1 MKGLDKIQKEANI
14 LVDTLWELELKS
26 ITAICDKFIST
37 GLNLE
42 YDLANLCGVPPEYFY
57 DSLDKYMFSLCS
69 VWDNDSKEYVTP
81 IWNNYSDNKRYEMM
95 SGHTQIE
102 RERQIIISLMARE
115 GQYRERN
122 LKRMEDS
129 FRAANTSKLNRAL
142 AKHITNK
149 MEATEIVVTT
159 GNVGCEVLAII
170 DGDKAFKTKGKLC
183 GGYIQTY
190 HYRYFSSLTDK
201 K

>member
-1 MKGLDKIQKEANI
+1 MKGLDKIQKEAKI
-14 LVDTLWELELKS
+14 LVDTLWELELES
-26 ITAICDKFIST
+26 ITVMCDKFIAT

-42 YDLANLCGVPPEYFY
+42 PQYFY
-57 DSLDKYMFSLCS
+57 DSLDKYMFSFCS
-69 VWDNDSKEYVTP
+69 VWDNDSNEYVTP
-81 IWNNYSDNKRYEMM
+81 NWNDYSDNKRYEMM
-95 SGHTQIE
+95 NGHTQIE
-102 RERQIIISLMARE
+102 RTRQILINLMARE
-115 GQYRERN
+115 GQYKERN
-122 LKRMEDS
+122 LERMEDR

-142 AKHITNK
+142 AKHITNE

-159 GNVGCEVLAII
+159 GDVGCEVLAII
-170 DGDKAFKTKGKLC
+170 DGDKLFKTKGKLC

>member
-1 MKGLDKIQKEANI
+1 MKIKVMKGLDKIQKEAKV
-14 LVDTLWELELKS
+14 LVDTLWELELDS
-26 ITAICDKFIST
+26 ITVMCDKFIAT

-42 YDLANLCGVPPEYFY
+42 PQYFY
-57 DSLDKYMFSLCS
+57 DSLDKYMFSFCS
-69 VWDNDSKEYVTP
+69 VWDNDSNEYVTP
-81 IWNNYSDNKRYEMM
+81 NWNDYSDNKRYEMM
-95 SGHTQIE
+95 NGHTQIE
-102 RERQIIISLMARE
+102 RTRQIIINLMARE

-122 LKRMEDS
+122 LERMEDS

-142 AKHITNK
+142 AKHITNE

-159 GNVGCEVLAII
+159 GDVGCEVLAII
-170 DGDKAFKTKGKLC
+170 DGDKVFKTKGKLC

>member
-1 MKGLDKIQKEANI
+1 MKGLDKIQKEAKV
-14 LVDTLWELELKS
+14 LVDTLWELELDS
-26 ITAICDKFIST
+26 ITVMCDKFIAT

-42 YDLANLCGVPPEYFY
+42 PQYFY
-57 DSLDKYMFSLCS
+57 DSLDKYMFSFCS
-69 VWDNDSKEYVTP
+69 VWDNDSNEYVTP
-81 IWNNYSDNKRYEMM
+81 NWNDYSDNKRYEMM
-95 SGHTQIE
+95 NGHTQIE
-102 RERQIIISLMARE
+102 RTRQIIINLMARE

-122 LKRMEDS
+122 LERMEDS

-142 AKHITNK
+142 AKHITNE

-159 GNVGCEVLAII
+159 GDVGCEVLAII
-170 DGDKAFKTKGKLC
+170 DGDKLFKTKGKLC
-183 GGYIQTY
+183 GGFIQTY

>member
-1 MKGLDKIQKEANI
+1 MKNGLDKIQKEANI
-14 LVDTLWELELKS
+14 LVDTLWELELES

-42 YDLANLCGVPPEYFY
+42 PQYFY

-69 VWDNDSKEYVTP
+69 VWNNDSKEYVTP
-81 IWNNYSDNKRYEMM
+81 NWNDYSDSKRYEMM

-122 LKRMEDS
+122 LERMEDS

-142 AKHITNK
+142 AKHITNE

>member
-1 MKGLDKIQKEANI
+1 MKNGLDKIQKEAKI
-14 LVDTLWELELKS
+14 LVDTLWNLELDS
-26 ITAICDKFIST
+26 ITVICDKFIAT

-42 YDLANLCGVPPEYFY
+42 PEYFY
-57 DSLDKYMFSLCS
+57 DSLDKYMFSFCS

-81 IWNNYSDNKRYEMM
+81 NWNDYSDNKRYEMM
-95 SGHTQIE
+95 NGHTQIE
-102 RERQIIISLMARE
+102 RTRQIIISLMARE

-122 LKRMEDS
+122 LERMESS

-142 AKHITNK
+142 SKHITNE

-170 DGDKAFKTKGKLC
+170 DGDKLFKTKGKLC
-183 GGYIQTY
+183 GGFIQTY

>member
-1 MKGLDKIQKEANI
+1 
-14 LVDTLWELELKS
+14 
-26 ITAICDKFIST
+26 
-37 GLNLE
+37 
-42 YDLANLCGVPPEYFY
+42 
-57 DSLDKYMFSLCS
+57 MFSLCS
-69 VWDNDSKEYVTP
+69 VWNNDSKEYVTP
-81 IWNNYSDNKRYEMM
+81 NWNDYSDQNRYEMM
-95 SGHTQIE
+95 RGNTSVE
-102 RERQIIISLMARE
+102 RTRNVIMQLLARE

-122 LKRMEDS
+122 LDRMEDS

-142 AKHITNK
+142 AKHITND
-149 MEATEIVVTT
+149 MTATEIVVTT

-170 DGDKAFKTKGKLC
+170 DGDKLFKTNGKLC

>member
-1 MKGLDKIQKEANI
+1 MKIKVMKGLDKIQKEAKV
-14 LVDTLWELELKS
+14 LVDTLWGLELDS
-26 ITAICDKFIST
+26 ITVMCDKFIAT

-42 YDLANLCGVPPEYFY
+42 PQYFY
-57 DSLDKYMFSLCS
+57 DSLDKYMFSFCS

-81 IWNNYSDNKRYEMM
+81 NWNDYSDNKRYEMM
-95 SGHTQIE
+95 NGHTQIE
-102 RERQIIISLMARE
+102 RTRQIIISLMARE

-122 LKRMEDS
+122 LERMEDS

-142 AKHITNK
+142 AKHITNE

-170 DGDKAFKTKGKLC
+170 DGDKVFKTKGKLC

>member
-1 MKGLDKIQKEANI
+1 MKNGLDKIQKEANI
-14 LVDTLWELELKS
+14 LVDTLWELELES

-42 YDLANLCGVPPEYFY
+42 PQYFY

-69 VWDNDSKEYVTP
+69 VWNNDSKEYVTP
-81 IWNNYSDNKRYEMM
+81 NWNDYSDSKRYEMM

-122 LKRMEDS
+122 LERMEDS

-142 AKHITNK
+142 AKHITNE

-159 GNVGCEVLAII
+159 GDVGCEVLAII
-170 DGDKAFKTKGKLC
+170 DGDKLFKTKGKLC

>member
-1 MKGLDKIQKEANI
+1 MKGLDKIQKEAKV
-14 LVDTLWELELKS
+14 LVDTLWELELDS
-26 ITAICDKFIST
+26 ITVMCDKFIAT

-42 YDLANLCGVPPEYFY
+42 PQYFY
-57 DSLDKYMFSLCS
+57 DSLDKYMFSFCS
-69 VWDNDSKEYVTP
+69 VWDNDSNEYVTP
-81 IWNNYSDNKRYEMM
+81 NWNDYSDNKRYEMM

-102 RERQIIISLMARE
+102 RTRQIIINLMARE

-122 LKRMEDS
+122 LERMEDS

-142 AKHITNK
+142 AKHITNE

-170 DGDKAFKTKGKLC
+170 DGDKLFKTKGKLC

>member
-1 MKGLDKIQKEANI
+1 MKGLDKIQKEAKV
-14 LVDTLWELELKS
+14 LVDTLWELELDS
-26 ITAICDKFIST
+26 ITVMCDKFIAT

-42 YDLANLCGVPPEYFY
+42 PQYFY
-57 DSLDKYMFSLCS
+57 DSLDKYMFSFCS
-69 VWDNDSKEYVTP
+69 VWDNDSNEYVTP
-81 IWNNYSDNKRYEMM
+81 NWNDYSDNKRYEMM
-95 SGHTQIE
+95 NGHTQIE
-102 RERQIIISLMARE
+102 RTRQIIINLMARE

-122 LKRMEDS
+122 LERMEDS

-142 AKHITNK
+142 AKHITNE

>member
-1 MKGLDKIQKEANI
+1 MKIKVMKGLDKIQKEAKV
-14 LVDTLWELELKS
+14 LVDRLWELELES
-26 ITAICDKFIST
+26 ITVMCDKFIST

-42 YDLANLCGVPPEYFY
+42 PQYFY
-57 DSLDKYMFSLCS
+57 DSLDKHMFSFCS
-69 VWDNDSKEYVTP
+69 VWDNDSNEYVTP
-81 IWNNYSDNKRYEMM
+81 NWNDYSDNKRYEMM
-95 SGHTQIE
+95 NGHTQIE
-102 RERQIIISLMARE
+102 RTRQIIINLMARE
-115 GQYRERN
+115 GQYKERN
-122 LKRMEDS
+122 LERMEDS

-142 AKHITNK
+142 AKHITNE

>member
-1 MKGLDKIQKEANI
+1 MKGLDKIQKEAKI
-14 LVDTLWELELKS
+14 LVDTLWELELES
-26 ITAICDKFIST
+26 ITVMCDKFIAT

-42 YDLANLCGVPPEYFY
+42 PQYFY
-57 DSLDKYMFSLCS
+57 DSLDKYMFSFCS
-69 VWDNDSKEYVTP
+69 VWDNDSNEYVTP
-81 IWNNYSDNKRYEMM
+81 NWNDYSDNKRYEMM
-95 SGHTQIE
+95 NGHTQIE
-102 RERQIIISLMARE
+102 RTRQILINLMARE
-115 GQYRERN
+115 GQYKERN
-122 LKRMEDS
+122 LERMEDS

-142 AKHITNK
+142 AKHITNE

-159 GNVGCEVLAII
+159 GDVGCEVLAII
-170 DGDKAFKTKGKLC
+170 DGDKLFKTKGKLC

>member
-1 MKGLDKIQKEANI
+1 MKIKVMKGLDKIQKEAKV
-14 LVDTLWELELKS
+14 LVDTLWGLELDS
-26 ITAICDKFIST
+26 ITVMCDKFIAT

-42 YDLANLCGVPPEYFY
+42 PQYFY
-57 DSLDKYMFSLCS
+57 DSLDKYMFSFCS
-69 VWDNDSKEYVTP
+69 VWDNDSNEYVTP
-81 IWNNYSDNKRYEMM
+81 NWNDYSDNKRYEMM
-95 SGHTQIE
+95 NGHTQIE
-102 RERQIIISLMARE
+102 RTRQIIINLMARE

-122 LKRMEDS
+122 LERMEDS

-142 AKHITNK
+142 AKHITNE

-159 GNVGCEVLAII
+159 GDVGCEVLAII
-170 DGDKAFKTKGKLC
+170 DGDKLFKTKGKLC

>member
-1 MKGLDKIQKEANI
+1 
-14 LVDTLWELELKS
+14 
-26 ITAICDKFIST
+26 
-37 GLNLE
+37 
-42 YDLANLCGVPPEYFY
+42 
-57 DSLDKYMFSLCS
+57 
-69 VWDNDSKEYVTP
+69 
-81 IWNNYSDNKRYEMM
+81 M

-102 RERQIIISLMARE
+102 RTRNVIMQLLARE

-122 LKRMEDS
+122 LERMEDS

-142 AKHITNK
+142 AKHITNE

-159 GNVGCEVLAII
+159 GDVGCEVLAII
-170 DGDKAFKTKGKLC
+170 DGDKLFKTKGKLC

>member
-1 MKGLDKIQKEANI
+1 MKGLDKIQKEAKI
-14 LVDTLWELELKS
+14 LVDTLWELELES
-26 ITAICDKFIST
+26 ITVMCDKFIAT

-42 YDLANLCGVPPEYFY
+42 PQYFY
-57 DSLDKYMFSLCS
+57 DSLDKYMFSFCS
-69 VWDNDSKEYVTP
+69 VWDNDSNEYVTP
-81 IWNNYSDNKRYEMM
+81 NWNDYSDNKRYEMM
-95 SGHTQIE
+95 NGHTQIE
-102 RERQIIISLMARE
+102 RTRQILINLMARE

-122 LKRMEDS
+122 LERMEDS

-142 AKHITNK
+142 AKHITNE

-159 GNVGCEVLAII
+159 GDVGCEVLAII
-170 DGDKAFKTKGKLC
+170 DGDKLFKTKGKLC

>member
-1 MKGLDKIQKEANI
+1 MVEVNKGYMKGLDKIQKEAKI
-14 LVDTLWELELKS
+14 LVDTLWNLELDS
-26 ITAICDKFIST
+26 ITAMCDKFIAT

-42 YDLANLCGVPPEYFY
+42 PQYFY

-81 IWNNYSDNKRYEMM
+81 NWNDYSDNKRYEMM
-95 SGHTQIE
+95 NGHTQIE
-102 RERQIIISLMARE
+102 RTRQIIISLMARE

-122 LKRMEDS
+122 LERMEDS

-142 AKHITNK
+142 AKHITNE

-170 DGDKAFKTKGKLC
+170 DRDKLFKTKGKLC

>member
-1 MKGLDKIQKEANI
+1 M
-14 LVDTLWELELKS
+14 
-26 ITAICDKFIST
+26 CDKFIAT

-42 YDLANLCGVPPEYFY
+42 PEYFY

-81 IWNNYSDNKRYEMM
+81 RWNDYSDQNRYEMM
-95 SGHTQIE
+95 RGNTSIE
-102 RERQIIISLMARE
+102 RTRNVIMQLLARE

-122 LKRMEDS
+122 LDRMEDS

-142 AKHITNK
+142 AKHITND
-149 MEATEIVVTT
+149 MTATEIVVTT
-159 GNVGCEVLAII
+159 GSVGCEVIAVI
-170 DGDKAFKTKGKLC
+170 DGDKTFKTNGKLC

-190 HYRYFSSLTDK
+190 HYRYFSSLTSK

>member
-1 MKGLDKIQKEANI
+1 MKIKVMKGLDKIQKEAKV
-14 LVDTLWELELKS
+14 LVDTLWELELDS
-26 ITAICDKFIST
+26 ITVMCDKFIAT

-42 YDLANLCGVPPEYFY
+42 PQYFY
-57 DSLDKYMFSLCS
+57 DSLDKYMFSFCS
-69 VWDNDSKEYVTP
+69 VWDNDSNEYVTP
-81 IWNNYSDNKRYEMM
+81 NWNDYSDNKRYEMM
-95 SGHTQIE
+95 NGHTQIE
-102 RERQIIISLMARE
+102 RTRQIIINLMARE
-115 GQYRERN
+115 GQYKERN
-122 LKRMEDS
+122 LERMEDS

-142 AKHITNK
+142 AKHITNE

-159 GNVGCEVLAII
+159 GDVGCEVLAII
-170 DGDKAFKTKGKLC
+170 DGDKLFKTKGKLC

>member
-1 MKGLDKIQKEANI
+1 MKIKVMKGLDKIQKEAKV
-14 LVDTLWELELKS
+14 LVDTLWELELDS
-26 ITAICDKFIST
+26 ITVMCDKFIAT

-42 YDLANLCGVPPEYFY
+42 PQYFY
-57 DSLDKYMFSLCS
+57 DSLDKYMFSFCS
-69 VWDNDSKEYVTP
+69 VWDNDSNEYVTP
-81 IWNNYSDNKRYEMM
+81 NWNDYSDNKRYEMM
-95 SGHTQIE
+95 NGHTQIE
-102 RERQIIISLMARE
+102 RTRQIIINLMARE

-122 LKRMEDS
+122 LERMEDS

-142 AKHITNK
+142 AKHITNE

-159 GNVGCEVLAII
+159 GDVGCEVLAII
-170 DGDKAFKTKGKLC
+170 DGDKLFKTKGKLC
-183 GGYIQTY
+183 GGFIQTY

>member
-1 MKGLDKIQKEANI
+1 MKGLDKIQKEAKV
-14 LVDTLWELELKS
+14 LVDTLWELELDS
-26 ITAICDKFIST
+26 ITVMCDKFIAT

-42 YDLANLCGVPPEYFY
+42 PQYFY
-57 DSLDKYMFSLCS
+57 DSLDKYMFSFCS
-69 VWDNDSKEYVTP
+69 VWDNDSNEYVTP
-81 IWNNYSDNKRYEMM
+81 NWNDYSDNKRYEMM
-95 SGHTQIE
+95 NGHTQIE
-102 RERQIIISLMARE
+102 RTRQIIISLMARE

-122 LKRMEDS
+122 LERMEDS

-142 AKHITNK
+142 AKHITNE

-159 GNVGCEVLAII
+159 GDVGCEVLAII
-170 DGDKAFKTKGKLC
+170 DGDKLFKTKGKLC

>member
-1 MKGLDKIQKEANI
+1 MKGLDKIQKEAKI
-14 LVDTLWELELKS
+14 LVDTLWELELES
-26 ITAICDKFIST
+26 ITVMCDKFIAT

-42 YDLANLCGVPPEYFY
+42 PQYFY
-57 DSLDKYMFSLCS
+57 DSLDKYMFSFCS
-69 VWDNDSKEYVTP
+69 VWDNDSNEYVTP
-81 IWNNYSDNKRYEMM
+81 NWNDYSDNKRYEMM
-95 SGHTQIE
+95 NGHTQIE
-102 RERQIIISLMARE
+102 RTRQIIISLMARE

-122 LKRMEDS
+122 LERMEDS

-142 AKHITNK
+142 AKHITNE

-170 DGDKAFKTKGKLC
+170 DGDKVFKTKGKLC

>member
-1 MKGLDKIQKEANI
+1 MVEVNKGYMKGLDKIQKEAKI
-14 LVDTLWELELKS
+14 LVDTLWDLELES
-26 ITAICDKFIST
+26 ITAMCDKFIAT

-42 YDLANLCGVPPEYFY
+42 PQYFY

-81 IWNNYSDNKRYEMM
+81 KWNDYSDQQRYEMM
-95 SGHTQIE
+95 RGNTSVE
-102 RERQIIISLMARE
+102 RTRNVIMQLLARE

-122 LKRMEDS
+122 LDRMEDS

-142 AKHITNK
+142 AKHITNE

-170 DGDKAFKTKGKLC
+170 DGDKLFKTNGKLC

>member
-1 MKGLDKIQKEANI
+1 MKIKVMKGLDKIQKEAKV
-14 LVDTLWELELKS
+14 LVDTLWELELDS
-26 ITAICDKFIST
+26 ITVMCDKFIAT

-42 YDLANLCGVPPEYFY
+42 PQYFY
-57 DSLDKYMFSLCS
+57 DSLDKYMFSFCS
-69 VWDNDSKEYVTP
+69 VWDNDSNEYVTP
-81 IWNNYSDNKRYEMM
+81 NWNDYSDNKRYEMM
-95 SGHTQIE
+95 NGHTQIE
-102 RERQIIISLMARE
+102 RTRQIIINLMARE

-122 LKRMEDS
+122 LERMEDS

-142 AKHITNK
+142 AKHITNE

>member
-1 MKGLDKIQKEANI
+1 MKGLDKIQKEAKI
-14 LVDTLWELELKS
+14 LVDTLWELELES
-26 ITAICDKFIST
+26 ITVMCDKFIAT

-42 YDLANLCGVPPEYFY
+42 PQYFY
-57 DSLDKYMFSLCS
+57 DSLDKYMFSFCS
-69 VWDNDSKEYVTP
+69 VWDNDSNEYVTP
-81 IWNNYSDNKRYEMM
+81 NWNDYSDNKRYEMM
-95 SGHTQIE
+95 NGHTQIE
-102 RERQIIISLMARE
+102 RTRQIIINLMARE
-115 GQYRERN
+115 GQYKERN
-122 LKRMEDS
+122 LERMEDS

-142 AKHITNK
+142 AKHITNE

-159 GNVGCEVLAII
+159 GDVGCEVLAII
-170 DGDKAFKTKGKLC
+170 DGDKLFKTKGKLC

>member
-1 MKGLDKIQKEANI
+1 MKIKVMKGLDKIQKEAKV
-14 LVDTLWELELKS
+14 LVDRLWELELES
-26 ITAICDKFIST
+26 ITVMCDKFIAT

-42 YDLANLCGVPPEYFY
+42 PQYFY
-57 DSLDKYMFSLCS
+57 NSLDKHMFSFCS

-81 IWNNYSDNKRYEMM
+81 NWNDYSDNKRYEMM
-95 SGHTQIE
+95 NGHTQIE
-102 RERQIIISLMARE
+102 RTRQILINLMARE
-115 GQYRERN
+115 GQYKERN
-122 LKRMEDS
+122 LERMEDS

-142 AKHITNK
+142 AKHITNE
-149 MEATEIVVTT
+149 MEAEEIVVTT
-159 GNVGCEVLAII
+159 GDVGCEVLAII
-170 DGDKAFKTKGKLC
+170 DGDKLFKTKGKLC

>member
-1 MKGLDKIQKEANI
+1 MKGLDKIQKEAKV
-14 LVDTLWELELKS
+14 LVDTLWELELDS
-26 ITAICDKFIST
+26 ITVMCDKFIAT

-42 YDLANLCGVPPEYFY
+42 PQYFY
-57 DSLDKYMFSLCS
+57 DSLDKYMFSFCS
-69 VWDNDSKEYVTP
+69 VWDNDSNEYVTP
-81 IWNNYSDNKRYEMM
+81 NWNDYSDNKRYEMM
-95 SGHTQIE
+95 NGHTQIE
-102 RERQIIISLMARE
+102 RTRQIIINLMARE

-122 LKRMEDS
+122 LERMEDS

-142 AKHITNK
+142 AKHITNE

-159 GNVGCEVLAII
+159 GDVGCEVLAII
-170 DGDKAFKTKGKLC
+170 DGDKLFKTKGKLC

>member
-1 MKGLDKIQKEANI
+1 MKNGLDKIQKEANI
-14 LVDTLWELELKS
+14 LVDTLWELELES

-42 YDLANLCGVPPEYFY
+42 PQYFY

-69 VWDNDSKEYVTP
+69 VWNNDSKEYVTP
-81 IWNNYSDNKRYEMM
+81 RWNDYSDNKRYEMM
-95 SGHTQIE
+95 NGHTQIE
-102 RERQIIISLMARE
+102 RTRQIIISLMTRE

-122 LKRMEDS
+122 LERMESS

-142 AKHITNK
+142 AKHITNE

>member
-1 MKGLDKIQKEANI
+1 MKIKVMKGLNKIQKEAKI
-14 LVDTLWELELKS
+14 LVDTLWDLELES
-26 ITAICDKFIST
+26 ITVMCDKFIAT

-42 YDLANLCGVPPEYFY
+42 PQYFY
-57 DSLDKYMFSLCS
+57 DSLDKYMFSFCS

-81 IWNNYSDNKRYEMM
+81 NWNDYSDNKRYEMM
-95 SGHTQIE
+95 NGHTQIE
-102 RERQIIISLMARE
+102 RTRQILINLMARE
-115 GQYRERN
+115 GQYKERN
-122 LKRMEDS
+122 LERMEDS

-142 AKHITNK
+142 AKHITNE

-170 DGDKAFKTKGKLC
+170 DGDKVFKTKGKLC

>member
-1 MKGLDKIQKEANI
+1 MKNGLDKIQKEANI
-14 LVDTLWELELKS
+14 LVDTLWDLELES
-26 ITAICDKFIST
+26 ITVMCDKFIAT

-42 YDLANLCGVPPEYFY
+42 PQYFY
-57 DSLDKYMFSLCS
+57 DSLDKYMFSFCS
-69 VWDNDSKEYVTP
+69 VWDNDSNEYVTP
-81 IWNNYSDNKRYEMM
+81 NWNDYSDNKRYEMM
-95 SGHTQIE
+95 NGHTQIE
-102 RERQIIISLMARE
+102 RTRQIIINLMARE

-122 LKRMEDS
+122 LERMEDS

-142 AKHITNK
+142 AKHITNE

-159 GNVGCEVLAII
+159 GDVGCEVLAII
-170 DGDKAFKTKGKLC
+170 DGDKLFKTKGKLC

>member
-1 MKGLDKIQKEANI
+1 MKIKVMKGLDKIQKEAKI
-14 LVDTLWELELKS
+14 LVDTLWELELES
-26 ITAICDKFIST
+26 INVMCDKFIAT

-42 YDLANLCGVPPEYFY
+42 PQYFY
-57 DSLDKYMFSLCS
+57 DSLDKYMFSFCS
-69 VWDNDSKEYVTP
+69 VWDNDSNEYVTP
-81 IWNNYSDNKRYEMM
+81 NWNDYSDNKRYEMM
-95 SGHTQIE
+95 NGHTQIE
-102 RERQIIISLMARE
+102 RTRQIIISLMARE

-122 LKRMEDS
+122 LERMEDS

-142 AKHITNK
+142 SKHITNE

-170 DGDKAFKTKGKLC
+170 DGDKVFKTKGKLC

>member
-1 MKGLDKIQKEANI
+1 MKIKVMKGLDKIQKEAKI
-14 LVDTLWELELKS
+14 LVDTLWELELES
-26 ITAICDKFIST
+26 INVMCDKFIAT

-42 YDLANLCGVPPEYFY
+42 PQYFY
-57 DSLDKYMFSLCS
+57 DSLDKHMFSFCS
-69 VWDNDSKEYVTP
+69 VWDNDSNEYVTP
-81 IWNNYSDNKRYEMM
+81 NWNDYSDNKRYEMM
-95 SGHTQIE
+95 NGHTQIE
-102 RERQIIISLMARE
+102 RTRQILINLMARE
-115 GQYRERN
+115 GQYKERN
-122 LKRMEDS
+122 LERMEDS

-142 AKHITNK
+142 AKHITNE

-159 GNVGCEVLAII
+159 GDVGCEVLAII
-170 DGDKAFKTKGKLC
+170 DGDKLFKTKGKLC

>member
-1 MKGLDKIQKEANI
+1 MKIKVMKGLDKIQKEAKI
-14 LVDTLWELELKS
+14 LVDTLWELELES
-26 ITAICDKFIST
+26 ITVMCDKFIAT

-42 YDLANLCGVPPEYFY
+42 PQYFY
-57 DSLDKYMFSLCS
+57 DSLDKYMFSFCS
-69 VWDNDSKEYVTP
+69 VWDNDSNEYVTP
-81 IWNNYSDNKRYEMM
+81 NWNDYSDNKRYEMM
-95 SGHTQIE
+95 NGHTQIE
-102 RERQIIISLMARE
+102 RTRQILINLMARE

-122 LKRMEDS
+122 LERMEDS

-142 AKHITNK
+142 AKHITNE

-159 GNVGCEVLAII
+159 GDVGCEVLAII
-170 DGDKAFKTKGKLC
+170 DGDKLFKTKGKLC

>member
-1 MKGLDKIQKEANI
+1 MVEVNKGYMKGLDKIQKEAKI
-14 LVDTLWELELKS
+14 LVDTLWELELES
-26 ITAICDKFIST
+26 ITVMCDKFIAT

-42 YDLANLCGVPPEYFY
+42 PQYFY

-81 IWNNYSDNKRYEMM
+81 RWNDYSDQQSYEMM
-95 SGHTQIE
+95 RGNTSVE
-102 RERQIIISLMARE
+102 RTRNVILQLLARE

-122 LKRMEDS
+122 LERMEDS

-142 AKHITNK
+142 AKHITND
-149 MEATEIVVTT
+149 MTATEIVVTT

-170 DGDKAFKTKGKLC
+170 DGDKLFKTNGKLC

-190 HYRYFSSLTDK
+190 HYRYFSSITAK